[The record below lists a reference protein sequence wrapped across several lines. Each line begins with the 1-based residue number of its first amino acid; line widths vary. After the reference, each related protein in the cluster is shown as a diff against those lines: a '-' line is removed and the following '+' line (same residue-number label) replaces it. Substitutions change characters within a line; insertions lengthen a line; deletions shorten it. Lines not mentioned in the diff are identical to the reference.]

1 MSTAGSDLD
10 KAAELVGTVKQFL
23 KVIEGR
29 TAELVNEQK
38 TDLILNREQLAKLR
52 VLMGQIAASAQ
63 ATQQELGHFLEE
75 DVRGLILAHLE
86 DAASAAGRAQAQQF
100 GQEVAAEARKA
111 LDESSARATAA
122 AKSLDQASKHLHQQ
136 SVLRAAGIT
145 AGGAF
150 GIVAALIV
158 AAWFYLPSKSEM
170 EALRV
175 ERAQLQAS
183 IENLAK
189 RGARIKIDN
198 CGGRLC
204 VAVNTDQ
211 GQSNVDWR
219 GAWHAADGEPL
230 VIPKGY

>member
-1 MSTAGSDLD
+1 LD

-38 TDLILNREQLAKLR
+38 ADLLLNREQLAKLR

-75 DVRGLILAHLE
+75 EVRGLILAHLE

-111 LDESSARATAA
+111 LEESSARAKAA
-122 AKSLDQASKHLHQQ
+122 AQSLEQASRQLRQH
-136 SVLRAAGIT
+136 SVLHAAGIA
-145 AGGAF
+145 AGGSF

-158 AAWFYLPSKSEM
+158 AAWFHLPSKSEM
-170 EALRV
+170 EVLRA
-175 ERAQLQAS
+175 ERVQLQAS
-183 IENLAK
+183 IEDLSN
-189 RGARIKIDN
+189 R
-198 CGGRLC
+198 GGRLTHSLCGDPKRFC
-204 VAVNTDQ
+204 VLIPAHPMTWNALDNNEAVY
-211 GQSNVDWR
+211 
-219 GAWHAADGEPL
+219 
-230 VIPKGY
+230 VIPVGY

>member
-38 TDLILNREQLAKLR
+38 ADLILNREQLAKLR

-75 DVRGLILAHLE
+75 EVRGLILAHVE
-86 DAASAAGRAQAQQF
+86 DAASAAGRAQALEF

-111 LDESSARATAA
+111 LEGSSARAKAA
-122 AKSLDQASKHLHQQ
+122 AQALEQASRELRQHSLLH
-136 SVLRAAGIT
+136 AAGIT
-145 AGGAF
+145 AGGSF

-170 EALRV
+170 AALRA
-175 ERAQLQAS
+175 ERTQLQAS
-183 IENLAK
+183 IEDLAK

-204 VAVNTDQ
+204 VVVDTDQ
-211 GQSNVDWR
+211 GQSHVDWR
-219 GAWHAADGEPL
+219 GAWHAVDGEPL
-230 VIPKGY
+230 AIPKGY

>member
-1 MSTAGSDLD
+1 MSTAWSDLD

-38 TDLILNREQLAKLR
+38 ADLILNREQLAKLR
-52 VLMGQIAASAQ
+52 VLMGQIASAAQ
-63 ATQQELGHFLEE
+63 GAQKELAHFLEE
-75 DVRGLILAHLE
+75 EVRGLILAHVE

-111 LDESSARATAA
+111 LEESSNRATEA
-122 AKSLDQASKHLHQQ
+122 AKSLDQASKQLRQN
-136 SVLRAAGIT
+136 SVLHAAGIA
-145 AGGAF
+145 AGGSF

-170 EALRV
+170 ESLRT

-183 IENLAK
+183 IEDLSN
-189 RGARIKIDN
+189 R
-198 CGGRLC
+198 GGRLTHTLCGDPKRFC
-204 VAVNTDQ
+204 VLIPAHPITWNTTDNKEAVY
-211 GQSNVDWR
+211 VV
-219 GAWHAADGEPL
+219 P
-230 VIPKGY
+230 IGY

>member
-38 TDLILNREQLAKLR
+38 TDLLLNREQLAKLR

-100 GQEVAAEARKA
+100 GKEVAAEARKA
-111 LDESSARATAA
+111 LEESSNRATAA
-122 AKSLDQASKHLHQQ
+122 AKSLDQASKQLRQN
-136 SVLRAAGIT
+136 SVLHAAGIA
-145 AGGAF
+145 AGGSF

-170 EALRV
+170 ESLRT

-183 IENLAK
+183 IEDLSS
-189 RGARIKIDN
+189 R
-198 CGGRLC
+198 GGRLTHTLCGDPKRFC
-204 VAVNTDQ
+204 VLIPAHPMTWNTTDNKEAVY
-211 GQSNVDWR
+211 VV
-219 GAWHAADGEPL
+219 P
-230 VIPKGY
+230 IGY